1 MSEKQTEAQRLA
13 ALCDSEDIADSALLG
28 NIESQFNACM
38 HQEHCK
44 RWKAQAD
51 QQHQHKPNWKLVPV
65 EPTIRQMAAMGP
77 AIRACY
83 DMDGVSGNVVDVYR
97 AMLAAAP
104 KLPGEQPPTTEQSSA
119 VQPQGEQ
126 EPRFFYDEEDALLWT
141 PEEAQYGPEG
151 MTALYTHPLPAQQP
165 LSSARIDE
173 LIQEGVFGCNPY
185 ELVRRLEEERGVFK
199 TRPLTDE
206 QILEKVAYATRAERS
221 MLLRFARAI
230 ERAHGIK

>member
-1 MSEKQTEAQRLA
+1 MRRSLSGHSIPLYTHPPEQQP
-13 ALCDSEDIADSALLG
+13 DIPAG
-28 NIESQFNACM
+28 
-38 HQEHCK
+38 
-44 RWKAQAD
+44 
-51 QQHQHKPNWKLVPV
+51 WKLVPV

-141 PEEAQYGPEG
+141 PGEAQYGPEG

-206 QILEKVAYATRAERS
+206 QIDAMWQQSCREHFSGLQREIHLARS
-221 MLLRFARAI
+221 VEA
-230 ERAHGIK
+230 AHGIK